1 MLLSV
6 GELVD
11 DSRLDGDNMTRC
23 GRKVGG
29 KQYFVP
35 VEMALGS
42 LSQVK
47 SAKSEFILQMHLW
60 LFSSHYCP

>member
-1 MLLSV
+1 MHLSV

-29 KQYFVP
+29 KQYFAP
-35 VEMALGS
+35 VEMVLGS
-42 LSQVK
+42 
-47 SAKSEFILQMHLW
+47 W
-60 LFSSHYCP
+60 LFKSS